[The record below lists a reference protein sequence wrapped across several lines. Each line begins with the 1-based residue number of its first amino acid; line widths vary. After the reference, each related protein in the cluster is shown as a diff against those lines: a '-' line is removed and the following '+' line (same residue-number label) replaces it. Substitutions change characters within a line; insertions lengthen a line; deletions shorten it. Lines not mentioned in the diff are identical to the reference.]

1 MNHEWLDFG
10 KWTPFILWCYA
21 ITAVVL
27 ISITIVAYRKEK
39 RLLREIAQKQRRE
52 SRGTT

>member
-1 MNHEWLDFG
+1 MQHDLLDFG

-27 ISITIVAYRKEK
+27 ITLTIVAYRKEK
-39 RLLREIAQKQRRE
+39 RLIREIAQKHRRDN
-52 SRGTT
+52 RGTS